1 MGLIGNIKQ
10 MMQMRAETKRIQDR
24 VNSIEETYENA
35 GVGVRIRGD
44 MTVMSISIS
53 PDACEELKNG
63 KTSRFETLLVNTFN
77 GAISRGKKTMQEEMR
92 KMMMESGQMG

>member
-44 MTVMSISIS
+44 MRTARRRASKRSSSILSTAQS
-53 PDACEELKNG
+53 PA
-63 KTSRFETLLVNTFN
+63 SRK
-77 GAISRGKKTMQEEMR
+77 RCRR
-92 KMMMESGQMG
+92 KCAR